1 MVTEASEGGG
11 DRVGAYEE
19 QEEKKKKKTGS
30 GETFKY
36 NQILQHNHSKT
47 QKNYNQKEERKS
59 RMRDTTVT
67 KRISQ
72 EKRHQSQMLRW
83 IQLTSGLNMFI
94 KLSKALF
101 DVSSFLGIVEEE
113 IMSPEREREVR

>member
-11 DRVGAYEE
+11 DPVGACEE
-19 QEEKKKKKTGS
+19 QEGKKKTGS
-30 GETFKY
+30 GDNLQVYQTP
-36 NQILQHNHSKT
+36 QHNHSKT

-59 RMRDTTVT
+59 RMHDTTVT

-94 KLSKALF
+94 KLNKALF
-101 DVSSFLGIVEEE
+101 GVSSFIGIMEEE
-113 IMSPEREREVR
+113 IMSPEREVR